1 MDSFDEYV
9 KGVLKKILDSH
20 LILSQL
26 QDKPGDLTIIKK
38 EWLKI
43 IGLIQA
49 LITKITTTEKNSD
62 VYLDLLKR
70 FEYYLEN
77 YDFRREVEIMI
88 PLYANDLDRI
98 KNIRL
103 KILESFEDKKFIKKI
118 TSLIDYL

>member
-1 MDSFDEYV
+1 MDPFDEYV

-26 QDKPGDLTIIKK
+26 PDKSGDLTIVNK

-43 IGLIQA
+43 TGLIQA
-49 LITKITTTEKNSD
+49 LITKIAIAEKNSD
-62 VYLDLLKR
+62 VYVDLLKQ

-77 YDFRREVEIMI
+77 YDFRREIEIMF
-88 PLYANDLDRI
+88 PLYENDIDRI

-103 KILESFEDKKFIKKI
+103 KILESFEDKRFIKKI